1 MSTKKV
7 MKKMQ
12 KLAFQQHKNNIRN
25 NKFKTKVNKN
35 FNKHKK

>member
-12 KLAFQQHKNNIRN
+12 KLAFQQHKNNINN
-25 NKFKTKVNKN
+25 NKFRPKRNKV